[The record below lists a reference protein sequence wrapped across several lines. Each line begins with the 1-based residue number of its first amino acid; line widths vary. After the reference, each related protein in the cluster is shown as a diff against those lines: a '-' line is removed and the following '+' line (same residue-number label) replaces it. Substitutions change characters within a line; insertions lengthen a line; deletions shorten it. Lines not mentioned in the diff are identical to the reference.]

1 MPGLLPYALHHR
13 LLTLVLGLG
22 LVALGLWSFGQLK
35 IEAYPDISDTNVVVI
50 TVHPGNASEEVE
62 QQVTIPIERALNNVP
77 QVIARRSRTI
87 FGLSVVE
94 LTFADGTDDY
104 FARQLVLEKLRD
116 VVLPEGVTPT
126 LGPLS
131 TGISEF
137 YRYVIEGEGLD
148 EMELRE
154 LQDWV
159 IAPRLAQVSGVAEVV
174 TFGGLVKQYQI
185 AVDPLALE
193 KYRLTIPEVAQAVTM
208 NNRNAG
214 GALVSSGQQAMVVR
228 GVGLIQSVPDVQ
240 HIALKAKDGVPVL
253 LENISRTLVGA
264 APQTGIFGVNDRT
277 GGVEGIVLMRRWEN
291 PSDVLA
297 AIHDAVDDLNRSRL
311 PQGVRIVPIHDR
323 TELVANTLRTISRTL
338 TEALVIVIL
347 VLSFTLGSIRAA
359 LLTAVTIPLSLLFA
373 FVCMHLAGIP
383 ANLLSLG
390 AIDFGIIVD
399 GNLVMVQH
407 ILRRL
412 AERERDAAP
421 RGHRRHD
428 SARGD

>member
-1 MPGLLPYALHHR
+1 MLPYALHHR

-22 LVALGLWSFGQLK
+22 LVALGIFSFAQLK

-104 FARQLVLEKLRD
+104 FARQVVLEKLRD
-116 VVLPEGVTPT
+116 AVLPDGVTPT

-137 YRYVIEGEGLD
+137 YRYIIEGDGHD

-154 LQDWV
+154 LQDWI
-159 IAPRLAQVSGVAEVV
+159 IAPRLAQVAGVAEVV
-174 TFGGLVKQYQI
+174 TFGGPVKQYQI

-193 KYRLTIPEVAQAVTM
+193 KYQLTIAEVAEAVAM

-240 HIALKAKDGVPVL
+240 HIALRAKDGVPIL
-253 LENISRTLVGA
+253 LQDIGGTSIGE
-264 APQTGIFGVNDRT
+264 APEPG
-277 GGVEGIVLMRRWEN
+277 
-291 PSDVLA
+291 SSA
-297 AIHDAVDDLNRSRL
+297 S
-311 PQGVRIVPIHDR
+311 
-323 TELVANTLRTISRTL
+323 TI
-338 TEALVIVIL
+338 
-347 VLSFTLGSIRAA
+347 GSAA
-359 LLTAVTIPLSLLFA
+359 LKAS
-373 FVCMHLAGIP
+373 C
-383 ANLLSLG
+383 
-390 AIDFGIIVD
+390 
-399 GNLVMVQH
+399 
-407 ILRRL
+407 
-412 AERERDAAP
+412 
-421 RGHRRHD
+421 
-428 SARGD
+428 